1 MPEEMPEDFAFS
13 VRFGIT
19 GKNEISTFEHMITK
33 DLVSKGAATANLT
46 LAENEMADI
55 YARMREINVMG
66 DMQLE
71 WSEKNCE
78 VTADAVKL
86 KELRSY
92 IRELVVTKLEYLE
105 LPEAVGGYQ

>member
-1 MPEEMPEDFAFS
+1 MP
-13 VRFGIT
+13 
-19 GKNEISTFEHMITK
+19 
-33 DLVSKGAATANLT
+33 
-46 LAENEMADI
+46 
-55 YARMREINVMG
+55 REINVMG
-66 DMQLE
+66 DMQLETGKDNCEQIPFDEEHWVIQAGGEQKQLE

-92 IRELVVTKLEYLE
+92 IWELVATKPEYLE